1 MPSLQ
6 PPSGDASALAGSGAP
21 ASALH
26 ETVERLTERQIGE
39 VYQFIYRYVGNR
51 PEAERLTER
60 AFLQAAPALRNL
72 RAHAGSP
79 TRQAVDSLLAQTA
92 RATLADELR
101 ARYHATPES
110 AARVVALINAD
121 GPATTGASGASGA
134 SALAYAQGVLARLPA
149 PERDLLTYRFL
160 LNSPIESVAQVM
172 GLSATGAL
180 ALQWAALAHAAQIVA
195 SDYQTMPAACERD
208 A

>member
-6 PPSGDASALAGSGAP
+6 PPGGDAGALAGSGAP

-39 VYQFIYRYVGNR
+39 VYQFIYRYVGTR

-60 AFLQAAPALRNL
+60 VFLQAAPALRDL
-72 RAHAGSP
+72 RARVSAP

-110 AARVVALINAD
+110 AARVVALIHAD
-121 GPATTGASGASGA
+121 GPATTHASGE
-134 SALAYAQGVLARLPA
+134 SALAYAQGVLARLLA

-172 GLSATGAL
+172 GLSANGAL
-180 ALQWAALAHAAQIVA
+180 ALQWAALAHASQIVA